1 MKDYVLMM
9 LATVIAV
16 HLFWIVPLCNAIRE
30 RPKFVM
36 GIQNDTDEGRDDT
49 DGNNHNEETTDC

>member
-1 MKDYVLMM
+1 M

-16 HLFWIVPLCNAIRE
+16 RLLWIEPMCRAIRE
-30 RPKFVM
+30 RPKLVM

-49 DGNNHNEETTDC
+49 DGNNHSEETPDC

>member
-1 MKDYVLMM
+1 MKEYALMM
-9 LATVIAV
+9 LVTVIAV
-16 HLFWIVPLCNAIRE
+16 RLLWIEPMCRAFRE
-30 RPKFVM
+30 RPMLVM

>member
-1 MKDYVLMM
+1 MKEYALMM

-16 HLFWIVPLCNAIRE
+16 RLLWIEPMCRAIRE

-36 GIQNDTDEGRDDT
+36 GIQNDTDEGRDDI
-49 DGNNHNEETTDC
+49 DGNNHSEETPDC

>member
-1 MKDYVLMM
+1 MKEYTLMM

-16 HLFWIVPLCNAIRE
+16 RLLWIEPMCRAIRE

-36 GIQNDTDEGRDDT
+36 GIQNDTDEWRDDI
-49 DGNNHNEETTDC
+49 DGNNNNQETTDC